1 MVGKLGNLKAFIKYL
16 FNVDYSDMIRSFYL
30 NKNSNSAI
38 NNRQRNSHF
47 RTIHEELVSNLVIFI
62 RQVAQDSIL
71 MIRILKNCWFFL
83 EITIK
88 SICIYYTT
96 YRQIATSDCNDTTKL
111 LPSSKLFD
119 DDFYASLR
127 SLYELLID
135 YLIKCVSNIKGH
147 EIELLNA
154 CKSSNRSLAMF
165 IKVTLKFIFYLLQ
178 NLKCLFL
185 FLEIIEYFK

>member
-1 MVGKLGNLKAFIKYL
+1 MLHFVSEATMAGKLGNLKAFIKYL
-16 FNVDYSDMIRSFYL
+16 FNVDYSNMIKSFYL
-30 NKNSNSAI
+30 NKNSNSSV

-47 RTIHEELVSNLVIFI
+47 RTIHEELISSLVIFI
-62 RQVAQDSIL
+62 RQVIQDSVL

-96 YRQIATSDCNDTTKL
+96 YNELSINEDN
-111 LPSSKLFD
+111 SSKIPPSKIFD
-119 DDFYASLR
+119 EDFYTSLK

-135 YLIKCVSNIKGH
+135 YLIKSVTNIKGQ
-147 EIELLNA
+147 ETELLNA

-165 IKVTLKFIFYLLQ
+165 IKV
-178 NLKCLFL
+178 
-185 FLEIIEYFK
+185 IIY

>member
-1 MVGKLGNLKAFIKYL
+1 M
-16 FNVDYSDMIRSFYL
+16 
-30 NKNSNSAI
+30 NKNSSV

-47 RTIHEELVSNLVIFI
+47 RTIHEELISSLVIFI
-62 RQVAQDSIL
+62 RQVIQDSVL

-96 YRQIATSDCNDTTKL
+96 YNELSFNEDNASKIP
-111 LPSSKLFD
+111 PSKIFD
-119 DDFYASLR
+119 EDFYTSLK

-135 YLIKCVSNIKGH
+135 YLIKSVTNIKGQ
-147 EIELLNA
+147 ETELLNA

-165 IKVTLKFIFYLLQ
+165 IKV
-178 NLKCLFL
+178 
-185 FLEIIEYFK
+185 IIY

>member
-1 MVGKLGNLKAFIKYL
+1 MAGKLGNLKAFIKYL
-16 FNVDYSDMIRSFYL
+16 FNVDYSNMIKSFYL
-30 NKNSNSAI
+30 NKNSNSSV

-47 RTIHEELVSNLVIFI
+47 RTIHEELISSLVIFI
-62 RQVAQDSIL
+62 RQVIQDSVL

-96 YRQIATSDCNDTTKL
+96 YNELSFNEDNASKIP
-111 LPSSKLFD
+111 PSKIFD
-119 DDFYASLR
+119 EDFYTSLK

-135 YLIKCVSNIKGH
+135 FLIKSVTNIKGQ
-147 EIELLNA
+147 ETELLNA

-165 IKVTLKFIFYLLQ
+165 IKV
-178 NLKCLFL
+178 
-185 FLEIIEYFK
+185 IIY